1 MLRIASILMLLCE
14 AATAQLAIR
23 NGVGI
28 PTRDTLRILIVFA
41 EVDFNDGPCRGNLGE
56 DFKGDWPKDLNG
68 TTLPPAFAEKFL
80 DSEVNDAHEIKGFI
94 TRFYHEA
101 SFGKYTL
108 VGDHLPEVVTIPCRE
123 IGSSSHGLNLILE
136 QLAVTHPA
144 ENTLVT
150 SKGFVLS
157 DFDRWTDTGQGREK
171 LKEPDGKIDLLYI
184 IWRNNRL
191 LTGPNTRDHAGFG
204 VTGSRGIPFKDM
216 KGVANVAS
224 FNVSTDPEKGAHI
237 TIAEHLHGIFG
248 GNHWHSAG
256 GRGMHTFLMPPGS
269 YGLTAQSGG
278 TMLAAS
284 GWDRWMME
292 WRPESKKFT
301 TSSLN
306 TDREEVNTEMVTFD
320 NFPLEQTFILRD
332 HMTTGDA
339 IRIKLP
345 FIDWQNNGDIK
356 NQYLW
361 LENRRMTAQSDEYL
375 SAGCA
380 NNGNGRFPRGTPG
393 IYAYIQVG
401 KDLREG
407 NSSIYSSQPTH
418 PNGLASP
425 FFPLPAEGRFDFHF
439 RKDKVQPADLGI
451 GCNWGIENIPKDMR
465 RSRQNPFTGLSDL
478 YCQMD
483 FNEDGKLYSGDRI
496 YTGMSKM
503 QGDSAI
509 HDYHMNGDWLDAF
522 SEASGKMELSLSTN
536 PAPVTVYTYSSN
548 FEFGQYGFVKGKTA
562 THENRTIHLNGLS
575 LRFEELESGEMKVN
589 LRWDDYE
596 VRNDVRWCGSIVQH
610 PHLFNQELP
619 SLKLTD
625 RKRIT
630 LARGESPQYHE
641 ALGKS
646 ANGEWI
652 FADPTTYT
660 VSNGSMMELEA
671 RSTILVEDDSHL
683 IFEKNTTLILGK
695 NARIVVGKNAKL
707 TLNNSETEL
716 VLGKGARIIRK

>member
-1 MLRIASILMLLCE
+1 MLRVATLLILLCE
-14 AATAQLAIR
+14 TASAQLAIR

-41 EVDFNDGPCRGNLGE
+41 EVDFNDGPCSGNVSE
-56 DFKGDWPKDLNG
+56 DFKGDWPVDRNG
-68 TTLPPAFAEKFL
+68 KTRPPSFAHDFL
-80 DSEVNDAHEIKGFI
+80 DAELDDAGKMQGFI

-101 SFGKYTL
+101 SFGQYVL
-108 VGDHLPEVVTIPCRE
+108 LGDHLPEVVTIPCKEARS
-123 IGSSSHGLNLILE
+123 GNHGLNQIIERMALMR
-136 QLAVTHPA
+136 T
-144 ENTLVT
+144 NDSTLFT
-150 SKGFVLS
+150 SRGLPLKA
-157 DFDRWTDTGQGREK
+157 FDQWTNTGQGKPKEK
-171 LKEPDGKIDLLYI
+171 LPDGSIDLLYI
-184 IWRNNRL
+184 IWRNNRM
-191 LTGPNTRDHAGFG
+191 LTGPNTRDHAGYG
-204 VTGSRGIPFKDM
+204 VTGARGKPFKDM
-216 KGVANVAS
+216 QGVANMAS
-224 FNVSTDPEKGAHI
+224 FNVSKDPEKGAHI

-256 GRGMHTFLMPPGS
+256 GRGMHTFLMPPAT

-284 GWDRWMME
+284 GWDRWMMD
-292 WRPESKKFT
+292 WKPERKRFT
-301 TSSLN
+301 TSALN
-306 TDREEVNTEMVTFD
+306 TDREEVITEMVTWE

-345 FIDWQNNGDIK
+345 FIDWQKNGDIK

-361 LENRRMTAQSDEYL
+361 LENRRMTVHSDRYL
-375 SAGCA
+375 EAECA

-401 KDLREG
+401 KDQREG
-407 NSSIYSSQPTH
+407 DNGIYGSQPQQ

-439 RKDKVQPADLGI
+439 RRDRVQPGDFGI

-465 RSRQNPFTGLSDL
+465 RSKENPFTGLSDL

-483 FNEDGKLYSGDRI
+483 FNEDGKMYSGDKI

-522 SEASGKMELSLSTN
+522 STATGKMELSISTN

-548 FEFGQYGFVKGKTA
+548 FEFGQFGFRNGEMA
-562 THENRTIHLNGLS
+562 AHENRNIHLNGLS
-575 LRFEELESGEMKVN
+575 LRFEELENGEMKVH

-596 VRNDVRWCGSIVQH
+596 VRNDVRWCGTIVQH
-610 PHLFNQELP
+610 PNMLRKELP
-619 SLKLTD
+619 SLKLAD
-625 RKRIT
+625 RKKIT

-641 ALGKS
+641 ALGK
-646 ANGEWI
+646 NRKGEWI
-652 FADPTTYT
+652 FADATTYT
-660 VSNGSMMELEA
+660 VTTGSVVELGA
-671 RSTILVEDDSHL
+671 RAKLIVDDDSHL
-683 IFEKNTTLILGK
+683 IFEKSSILILGEK
-695 NARIVVGKNAKL
+695 ARIVVGKNARL
-707 TLNNSETEL
+707 TLNDAETE
-716 VLGKGARIIRK
+716 VVFGKGARIIRK